1 MLEKKVVL
9 DTQYDMA
16 LCVRHRA
23 LGLLFDIFEVS
34 QCVQR
39 QNLDRLSISVLFEDR
54 DLLKL
59 T

>member
-1 MLEKKVVL
+1 MAF
-9 DTQYDMA
+9 DTTPQYDMA

-23 LGLLFDIFEVS
+23 LGLLCDIYEVS

-39 QNLDRLSISVLFEDR
+39 QNLDKLSISIIFEDR